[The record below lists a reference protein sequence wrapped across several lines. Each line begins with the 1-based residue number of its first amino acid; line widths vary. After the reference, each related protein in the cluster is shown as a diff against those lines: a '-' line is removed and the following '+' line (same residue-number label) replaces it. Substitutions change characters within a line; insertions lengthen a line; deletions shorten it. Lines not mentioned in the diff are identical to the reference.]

1 MFLPTQQCLKQK
13 LGFVFLIFS
22 KIPLCAK
29 MVLTTRTCR
38 KKHSFL
44 MKENDNLQLSQ
55 IQRSSSPLRRLL
67 PLGRRSC
74 PKVCS
79 FFAILAKQKVCQSTY
94 LSTTSLVTR
103 SIENSHKLSCFYH
116 VKDSWTIWQFT
127 EGSGFSICC
136 LNPCLCLKRTNESM
150 CDIISQNQEQ
160 NQIMLSYFWCLPHKI
175 RIAFD
180 ILLNM

>member
-1 MFLPTQQCLKQK
+1 MQTLLLYCQKYQVRKIGHPQICQQLRIWEQVTIFLPTQKCLNKK
-13 LGFVFLIFS
+13 LGFVSLIFS
-22 KIPLCAK
+22 KLPLCAK

-38 KKHSFL
+38 KKHSCL

-55 IQRSSSPLRRLL
+55 IQRSPSPLRRLL

-94 LSTTSLVTR
+94 LNTTSLVTR

-116 VKDSWTIWQFT
+116 AKVSQTI
-127 EGSGFSICC
+127 
-136 LNPCLCLKRTNESM
+136 
-150 CDIISQNQEQ
+150 
-160 NQIMLSYFWCLPHKI
+160 
-175 RIAFD
+175 
-180 ILLNM
+180 